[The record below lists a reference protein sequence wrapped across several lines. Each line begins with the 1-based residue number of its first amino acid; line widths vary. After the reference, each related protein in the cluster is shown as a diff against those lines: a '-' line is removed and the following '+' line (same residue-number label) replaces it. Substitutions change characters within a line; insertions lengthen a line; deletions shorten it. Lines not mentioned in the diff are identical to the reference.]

1 MAKKRKISLYSTF
14 GFRLLLITTIVTIS
28 LFGVKNL
35 LSNYTVSNVL
45 GTTTLLAERGS
56 DSLSSDDRV
65 EVEESKTPEPTK
77 VEDENEDEQEDENE
91 VEDENEIESKTP
103 EQVRTISQFSLNNLK
118 ELQVRTEKN
127 KLKIK
132 LDSRGGSF
140 ELENEDGKL
149 KIKAKEKNGTEF
161 ELESETLDD
170 INEALKEEGISVA
183 TSSGNSLRIR
193 RGLFEAQT
201 HFPLSI
207 NPTTNTLTVTTPA
220 GVKDVAVLP
229 DQAVENLLRNKF
241 IDRVASGSAL
251 ENPTGIRL
259 GLLNNNPVF
268 QILGSDDQKL
278 LGFIPVSI
286 KKTSFVSAE
295 DGTVVKIDQT
305 FINQLLDLLSVQ

>member
-1 MAKKRKISLYSTF
+1 MAKNKKNSVFSTF
-14 GFRLLLITTIVTIS
+14 GFRLLLLTTIVTLS
-28 LFGVKNL
+28 LFGVKNI
-35 LSNYTVSNVL
+35 LSDYSVSNVL
-45 GTTTLLAERGS
+45 GTTTFLAERGS
-56 DSLSSDDRV
+56 DSLNSGN
-65 EVEESKTPEPTK
+65 EVEEKDTPEPTK
-77 VEDENEDEQEDENE
+77 VEDENEQEDE
-91 VEDENEIESKTP
+91 VEDENDVEEETP
-103 EQVRTISQFSLNNLK
+103 EQVRTTSQFSLNNLK

-149 KIKAKEKNGTEF
+149 KIKAKEEDGTEF
-161 ELESETLDD
+161 ELESESLDD
-170 INEALKEEGISVA
+170 INEALEEEGISIA

-193 RGLFEAQT
+193 RGQFEAQT

-241 IDRVASGSAL
+241 IDKVASGSAL

-259 GLLNNNPVF
+259 GLLGNNPVF

-278 LGFIPVSI
+278 LGIIPISI

-295 DGTVVKIDQT
+295 DGTVVKVDET
-305 FINQLLDLLSVQ
+305 FINRLLDLLSVQ

>member
-14 GFRLLLITTIVTIS
+14 GFRLLLLTTIVALS
-28 LFGVKNL
+28 LFGTKNL
-35 LSNYTVSNVL
+35 LSGYTISNVL

-56 DSLSSDDRV
+56 DSLNSED
-65 EVEESKTPEPTK
+65 EVEEREAPEPT
-77 VEDENEDEQEDENE
+77 EIEEEIEQEDEDE
-91 VEDENEIESKTP
+91 IEDENEIESETP
-103 EQVRTISQFSLNNLK
+103 EQVRTTSQFSLNNLK

-170 INEALKEEGISVA
+170 INELLREEGISVA

-193 RGLFEAQT
+193 RGRFEAQT

-229 DQAVENLLRNKF
+229 DQAVENLLRSKF
-241 IDRVASGSAL
+241 IDRVALGTAL
-251 ENPTGIRL
+251 ENPTGIKL
-259 GLLNNNPVF
+259 GLLGSNPVF

-278 LGFIPVSI
+278 LGLLPISI